1 MGESALRLSVLDRAP
16 ISEGSTAP
24 SFALSRWLFLR
35 LLGVVYLVAFAS
47 LAVQLTG
54 LVGEHGLLPAAPF
67 LEWAHS
73 IYGREAYRL
82 LPTLFWFGAGDM
94 ALQLVAW
101 AGIALSILLIV
112 GVAPVAVLAALWV
125 LYLSLTV
132 AGQDF
137 LSFQWDALLL
147 ETGLLAVLWAPLG
160 WFPRG
165 KETPP
170 STVVRWLLVFLLFKL
185 MFLSGLTKLLSG
197 DPTWRHL
204 TALDYHFETQ
214 PLPTWVGWYAHQ
226 QPSIIHRAETAVMFL
241 IELGAPWLLLA
252 PSRLR
257 RLRYVGVSALLLLQT
272 GIALT
277 GNYGF
282 FNMLA
287 VVLCI
292 PVLDDGLFRRVLPV
306 DLVAEAP
313 EPRGWRTAIQVLAPV
328 LFFLSALSL
337 WAEIAYTIPGARGFG
352 RVPGWATAALGW
364 VAPLRS
370 FNGYGLFRVMTTER
384 PELVV
389 EGSRDGQHWQEY
401 EFRYKPGPVTR
412 APSFVEPHHPRLD
425 WQMWFAALDPMSN
438 LPLLQALSRH
448 LLAGT
453 PEVVGLLGR
462 NPFPGEPPRFV
473 RFAQYDYR
481 FSTPAERSR
490 TGAWWRRELV
500 GYLPELR

>member
-1 MGESALRLSVLDRAP
+1 MIDG
-16 ISEGSTAP
+16 IGTARQADATR

-67 LEWAHS
+67 LAWAHS
-73 IYGREAYRL
+73 VYGGDAYRL
-82 LPTLFWFGAGDM
+82 LPTLFWFGARDL
-94 ALQLVAW
+94 ALQLAAW
-101 AGIALSILLIV
+101 AGVALSILLIV

-147 ETGLLAVLWAPLG
+147 ETGLLAILWAPLG
-160 WFPRG
+160 WFPRSG
-165 KETPP
+165 ETPP
-170 STVVRWLLVFLLFKL
+170 STWVRWLLVFLLFKL

-197 DPTWRHL
+197 DPTWRQL
-204 TALDYHFETQ
+204 TALDYHFWTQ
-214 PLPTWVGWYAHQ
+214 PLPTWIGWYAHQ

-241 IELGAPWLLLA
+241 IELGAPWLIFA

-257 RLRYVGVSALLLLQT
+257 RLRYVGVGALVVLQT

-282 FNMLA
+282 FNLLA

-292 PVLDDGLFRRVLPV
+292 PVLDDGLLRRVLPLAL
-306 DLVAEAP
+306 DAGARE
-313 EPRGWRTAIQVLAPV
+313 RGGWRTTVQVLAPV
-328 LFFLSALSL
+328 LLFLSALSL
-337 WAEIAYTIPGARGFG
+337 WAEIAYTIPGGRGMA
-352 RVPGWATAALGW
+352 RVPGWVTTALGW

-384 PELVV
+384 PEIVV
-389 EGSRDGQHWQEY
+389 EGSRDGQHWLEY
-401 EFRYKPGPVTR
+401 EFRYKPGPVNR
-412 APSFVEPHHPRLD
+412 APAFVEPLHPRLD

-448 LLAGT
+448 LQAGT
-453 PEVVGLLGR
+453 PQVLALLGR
-462 NPFPGEPPRFV
+462 NPFPEGPPRLI
-473 RFAQYDYR
+473 RFAQYEYS
-481 FSTPAERSR
+481 FTNSAERAR
-490 TGAWWRRELV
+490 TGGWWKRDLV
-500 GYLPELR
+500 GYLPQLR

>member
-1 MGESALRLSVLDRAP
+1 LATRAGQP
-16 ISEGSTAP
+16 AYV
-24 SFALSRWLFLR
+24 LSRWLFLR
-35 LLGVVYLVAFAS
+35 LLGVVYFVAFVS
-47 LAVQLTG
+47 LALQITG
-54 LVGEHGLLPAAPF
+54 LVGDHGILPVGGFLQRAHAA
-67 LEWAHS
+67 
-73 IYGREAYRL
+73 YGSAAYG
-82 LPTLFWFGAGDM
+82 LFPSLCWLSASDGM
-94 ALQLVAW
+94 LHALAW
-101 AGIALSILLIV
+101 AGAGLAVLLV
-112 GVAPVAVLAALWV
+112 AGVAQAPVLLLLWIC
-125 LYLSLTV
+125 YLSLAV
-132 AGQDF
+132 AGQTF
-137 LSFQWDALLL
+137 LWFQWDALLL
-147 ETGLLAVLWAPLG
+147 ETGLLAMLWAPLG

-226 QPSIIHRAETAVMFL
+226 QPSIVHRAETAVMFL
-241 IELGAPWLLLA
+241 IELGAPWLFFA
-252 PSRLR
+252 PWRLR
-257 RLRYVGVSALLLLQT
+257 RLRYLGVGALVMLQS

-282 FNMLA
+282 FNLLA

-292 PVLDDGLFRRVLPV
+292 PVLDDGLLRRVLPV

-337 WAEIAYTIPGARGFG
+337 WAEIAYTIPGGRGIA
-352 RVPGWATAALGW
+352 RVPGWVMTALGS

-384 PELVV
+384 PEIVV
-389 EGSRDGQHWQEY
+389 EGSRDGEQWREY
-401 EFRYKPGPVTR
+401 EFRYKPGPVNR

-425 WQMWFAALDPMSN
+425 WQMWFAGLDPMSN

-448 LLAGT
+448 LRAGT
-453 PEVVGLLGR
+453 PDVLALLGR
-462 NPFPGEPPRFV
+462 NPFPGAPPRFI

-481 FSTPAERSR
+481 FTTPEERKR
-490 TGAWWRRELV
+490 TGAWWKRELV
-500 GYLPELR
+500 GYLPELQ